1 MEEFKKKL
9 VKARAYKK
17 FMRNMKES
25 YGKHKTFES
34 HCQATSSL
42 LRPKTSFFDFVQSAF
57 VWKQTPE
64 GFEYWRKIAKM

>member
-9 VKARAYKK
+9 VKAKAYKK

-25 YGKHKTFES
+25 YGNSKTFES
-34 HCQATSSL
+34 YCQTMSSVF
-42 LRPKTSFFDFVQSAF
+42 PKESFFGFVQAAF

-64 GFEYWRKIAKM
+64 GFEYWCKIAKM